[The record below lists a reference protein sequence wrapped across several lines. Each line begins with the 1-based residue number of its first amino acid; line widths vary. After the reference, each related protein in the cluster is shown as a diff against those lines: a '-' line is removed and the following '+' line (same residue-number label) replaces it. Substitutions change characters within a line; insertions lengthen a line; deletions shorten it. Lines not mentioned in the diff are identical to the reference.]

1 MTLCDY
7 WLPYWTVQFYND
19 HDFNT
24 GWYPKQGG
32 QDQLTLQVTIAPT
45 SGSHWDSVS
54 LITDMTGSCREKN
67 KT

>member
-32 QDQLTLQVTIAPT
+32 
-45 SGSHWDSVS
+45 
-54 LITDMTGSCREKN
+54 
-67 KT
+67 

>member
-32 QDQLTLQVTIAPT
+32 QDQLTLQEAAERKIKHEY
-45 SGSHWDSVS
+45 SG
-54 LITDMTGSCREKN
+54 
-67 KT
+67 